1 MKSILLVDDEK
12 NFLLSLADMLR
23 ANEDEF
29 SIKTAHNGKE
39 ASKIIDNDD
48 VDLVVTDLNMPEMDG
63 FELMAHISQVNSELP
78 VIAMTAYGTPEME
91 SRLLNMGAFQYIEK
105 PIDFDSLLHKIKDG
119 LKSGSTK
126 GHVAGISLPSFM
138 QLLELDKK
146 TCTLHIKSGRNRG
159 DMYFKQGE
167 LISART
173 GKITGQ
179 DAAFEI
185 INWDNPEIEIEN
197 VCKFKEE
204 DRDIN
209 VPMGFL
215 LIESARMKDEKSRP
229 KEEREAEERKQEEEE
244 KGGGETTQ
252 PGTKDIPGVDLEN
265 LGFATRVTTP
275 GQEKEAEEVETS
287 TLEPP
292 ATPAPAATPEKSPL
306 DTLTDA
312 ILNARGVNRMIVIS
326 GNGAVLA
333 HNNIPVKEFGA
344 FTAAVT
350 GSAVKIKK
358 ILGFT
363 GPKHIIVNHSN
374 GEKILILVGSQ
385 IVVGIGL
392 TADTDPEPISEV
404 LKPTVARTRAN

>member
-1 MKSILLVDDEK
+1 MKTILLVDDET

-29 SIKTAHNGKE
+29 SIKTAGNGKD
-39 ASKIIDNDD
+39 AADIIDNESI
-48 VDLVVTDLNMPEMDG
+48 DLVVTDLNMPVMDG
-63 FELMAHISQVNSELP
+63 FELMAHISQVNSDLP

-91 SRLLNMGAFQYIEK
+91 SRLRNMGAFQYIEK
-105 PIDFDSLLHKIKDG
+105 PIDFDTLLRKIKDG
-119 LKSGSTK
+119 LKTGSTR

-146 TCTLHIKSGRNRG
+146 TCTLHIKSGKNRG
-159 DMYFKQGE
+159 DMFFKQGE
-167 LISART
+167 LMSART
-173 GKITGQ
+173 GKLTST

-185 INWDNPEIEIEN
+185 INWDYSEIEIEN
-197 VCKFKEE
+197 TCKFKEE

-215 LIESARMKDEKSRP
+215 LIESARMKDEINRP
-229 KEEREAEERKQEEEE
+229 PVDEDGDVYPETEFKPQTEATSQTENAS
-244 KGGGETTQ
+244 
-252 PGTKDIPGVDLEN
+252 PGTREIPGVDLDN
-265 LGFATRVTTP
+265 ISFGASAPV
-275 GQEKEAEEVETS
+275 EVLVDTK
-287 TLEPP
+287 TLEPLVV
-292 ATPAPAATPEKSPL
+292 PAPDTADERTPLELLS
-306 DTLTDA
+306 DA
-312 ILNARGVNRMIVIS
+312 IFNAKGVNRMIIIS

-350 GSAVKIKK
+350 GSAVKLKK

-363 GPKHIIVNHSN
+363 GPKHILVNHTN
-374 GEKILILVGSQ
+374 GEKILILIGAQ

-392 TADTDPEPISEV
+392 TADTNPEPISAV
-404 LKPTVARTRAN
+404 LKPTVIRTRIN

>member
-12 NFLLSLADMLR
+12 NFLLSLADMLQ

-29 SIKTAHNGKE
+29 SIKTAGNGKDAAE
-39 ASKIIDNDD
+39 IIDNED
-48 VDLVVTDLNMPEMDG
+48 VDLVVTDLNMPVMDG

-91 SRLLNMGAFQYIEK
+91 SRLRNMGAFQYIEK
-105 PIDFDSLLHKIKDG
+105 PIDFDSLLRKIKNG
-119 LKSGSTK
+119 LKTGSTK

-146 TCTLHIKSGRNRG
+146 TCTLHIKSGNNRG
-159 DMYFKQGE
+159 DMFFKQGE
-167 LISART
+167 LYSART

-179 DAAFEI
+179 EAAFEI
-185 INWDNPEIEIEN
+185 INWENSEIEIEN
-197 VCKFKEE
+197 VFKIKEA

-215 LIESARMKDEKSRP
+215 LIESARMKDEKNRP
-229 KEEREAEERKQEEEE
+229 AREEEE
-244 KGGGETTQ
+244 EEDQRQEGSEKSQ
-252 PGTKDIPGVDLEN
+252 PGTAELPGVDVDN
-265 LGFATRVTTP
+265 IGFAT
-275 GQEKEAEEVETS
+275 TS
-287 TLEPP
+287 
-292 ATPAPAATPEKSPL
+292 APAAETLDTRSLEPEVAPAPPVTEERSPL
-306 DTLTDA
+306 DTLTDT
-312 ILNARGVNRMIVIS
+312 ILNAKGVNRMIIIS
-326 GNGAVLA
+326 GNGTVLA

-363 GPKHIIVNHSN
+363 GPKHIIINHSN
-374 GEKILILVGSQ
+374 GEKILILIGSQ

-392 TADTDPEPISEV
+392 TPDTDPEPISEV
-404 LKPTVARTRAN
+404 LKPTVTVTRAG